1 MYLLIK
7 RKVCVNFNNYKI
19 ESILQS
25 TKCQY
30 LFFINWF
37 FLYLWLFL
45 AFAFRTEGKND
56 FVSFQKL
63 YVTFTPIT
71 STMTTFAFS
80 PDGRCIIWEFDLFL
94 TRKLQPYKDIIMQW
108 ITYKMKTPFT
118 QFDFKQVSNKF
129 TADPKTSTLS
139 MWFIFKTI
147 PFRTL
152 HTQLAFMEG
161 SIQKFS

>member
-1 MYLLIK
+1 MNLLIK
-7 RKVCVNFNNYKI
+7 GKVCGNFNNYKI

-30 LFFINWF
+30 LFFINWVS
-37 FLYLWLFL
+37 LYLWLFL

-71 STMTTFAFS
+71 STMTTFVFS
-80 PDGRCIIWEFDLFL
+80 PYGWCMIWEFDMFL

-108 ITYKMKTPFT
+108 ITCKMKIPFT
-118 QFDFKQVSNKF
+118 QFDINPVSNKF
-129 TADPKTSTLS
+129 TADPKTSILS
-139 MWFIFKTI
+139 MWFIFKTS
-147 PFRTL
+147 PFRAF
-152 HTQLAFMEG
+152 HIQLAFMEG
-161 SIQKFS
+161 SIQNFS